1 MSDSFSFSGDIW
13 LIPMRKPDLHFF
25 FFFLSYKTCSSFL
38 CLRLGLGA
46 AIEEITLILLTF
58 D

>member
-25 FFFLSYKTCSSFL
+25 FLSFL
-38 CLRLGLGA
+38 IKLAVPFCV
-46 AIEEITLILLTF
+46 
-58 D
+58 